1 MSRLIN
7 MLTNDPGVFSEVSV
21 SSELATAQLSSDVV
35 GIIGTGTE
43 YKKISIIQPTPVA
56 VESLYFYPV
65 ANMFSTEHGNICAV
79 SGNAVTTVPAGTYEI
94 KYMLYSDSSLW
105 GAEQTLTVTM
115 ASDGTLSSF
124 STAFNNISGNPFI
137 MYVASN
143 KAYIVLKNLSTSTN
157 LLSFVITSSD
167 AMFGGFSVSG
177 VMSNNSSLMMTYSY
191 VYKSSSEYNT
201 PIYVTSSDMEMVKN
215 YFGNFDMSSVFKAF
229 TLAVSNGASYFY
241 LTQLPKE
248 ALSGDVPFKYNMG
261 LALEK
266 LERYKCDIIVPTFP
280 ISQADDFKIYMDH
293 LLSTC
298 NVLARK
304 ERVFIL
310 GADETSLLLSSSQY
324 LDMLNYFSNL
334 PSEEYKYSKRIMFV
348 APGKC
353 EVLMNNKSYML
364 HGGYLASALAGRIAS
379 NSPSS
384 SMTRK
389 TLIGINSIP
398 VANEYSY
405 EEKNLLM
412 GKGVTFVEGSE
423 GPIFVRRASSLNTL
437 NIADQE
443 ISVVR
448 TMDKLSQDLRYNIET
463 IYVGQNI
470 TPGLLASISLLVEQ
484 KLRQYVVN
492 EMLSSYKNLKVS
504 VSATDPRQVDIY
516 CDVSPVFAMLWGY
529 INLNV
534 TL

>member
-7 MLTNDPGVFSEVSV
+7 MLTNDPGVFSEVNV
-21 SSELATAQLSSDVV
+21 SSELASAQLSNDVV

-43 YKKISIIQPTPVA
+43 YKKIFITQPSPITI
-56 VESLYFYPV
+56 EGMYFYPV
-65 ANMFSTEHGNICAV
+65 TNMFSTEHGNVCAV
-79 SGNAVTTVPAGTYEI
+79 SGNAVTSITAGVYEI

-115 ASDGTLSSF
+115 ASDGTLSDF
-124 STAFNNISGNPFI
+124 KTAFNNISGNPFV

-143 KAYIVLKNLSTSTN
+143 KAYIVLKNLSTATN

-167 AMFGGFSVSG
+167 ALFGGFSVSG
-177 VMSNNSSLMMTYSY
+177 VMSNNSSLNMTYSY
-191 VYKSSSEYNT
+191 VYKTSSEYNT
-201 PIYVTSSDMEMVKN
+201 PIFVTSSDFEMVKN
-215 YFGNFDMSSVFKAF
+215 YFGNFEMSSVFKAF

-248 ALSGDVPFKYNMG
+248 DIAFKYNMG

-280 ISQADDFKIYMDH
+280 IIAADDFKIYMDH
-293 LLSTC
+293 LIKTC
-298 NVLARK
+298 NILARK
-304 ERVFIL
+304 ERIFIL
-310 GADETSLLLSSSQY
+310 GVDETSVLLSSSDY
-324 LDMLNYFSNL
+324 LDLIGYFSNS

-348 APGKC
+348 VPGRC
-353 EVLMNNKSYML
+353 EVIMNSKSYIL
-364 HGGYLASALAGRIAS
+364 DGSYLAASLSGRLAS

-405 EEKNLLM
+405 EEKNMLM
-412 GKGVTFVEGSE
+412 GKGITFIEGSE

-448 TMDKLSQDLRYNIET
+448 TIDKLSQDLRYNIESM
-463 IYVGQNI
+463 YVGNNI

-484 KLRQYVVN
+484 KLRQYVAN
-492 EMLSSYKNLKVS
+492 EMLSSYKNLKVT

-516 CDVSPVFAMLWGY
+516 CDISPVFAMLWGY